1 MHKYIK
7 YYKFGYE
14 EGIKD
19 AYRDYLNNKRKKF
32 KKVNKKEVIS
42 KLYDLGYINGYIKNI
57 EYLFNLK

>member
-42 KLYDLGYINGYIKNI
+42 KLYDLGYIDGYRKNI